1 MFARYKFHN
10 KVQGPTEPVEQFIT
24 ELLLLAQD
32 CEFHDKNEMV
42 RDSIV
47 FGTNSSKVR
56 EKLIMEG
63 AELTLEKATRTARTY
78 ETSQAQLKTAEN
90 KEGSIHTIKQRTQDS
105 HNQRSKQPNLPQ
117 DHEYMQ
123 PTQCGN
129 CGRRHYKSDK
139 CPAKGQIC
147 HLCKKPNH
155 FPQVCRSKGR
165 RS

>member
-24 ELLLLAQD
+24 ELQLLVQD

-42 RDSIV
+42 RDRIV

-63 AELTLEKATRTARTY
+63 AELTLEKATRIVRTY
-78 ETSQAQLKTAEN
+78 ETSQAQLKTMSPEN
-90 KEGSIHTIKQRTQDS
+90 KEENIHTIKQRTEDS

-117 DHEYMQ
+117 DHE
-123 PTQCGN
+123 
-129 CGRRHYKSDK
+129 
-139 CPAKGQIC
+139 
-147 HLCKKPNH
+147 
-155 FPQVCRSKGR
+155 
-165 RS
+165 